1 MKYATKKDFDQA
13 NAFGLGDSNEAYA
26 QFFIGQS
33 ANPTSK
39 IQERLLMV
47 SWPSTMLLLNLLV
60 ATTGMSTKQLR
71 AVGRSS
77 SVPPVKAGTRKKAR
91 ILSNSRKVLWLSFR
105 PLLSTGM
112 EPRLTLGSATLPSV
126 FLAKI
131 RKMSGW
137 KKFQTATTKPSANL
151 KNKGDCYDH

>member
-1 MKYATKKDFDQA
+1 MKYATKKDFDQV

-33 ANPTSK
+33 YLKNLGATSDGQLAFHNVTFEPACRNNWHVHK
-39 IQERLLMV
+39 
-47 SWPSTMLLLNLLV
+47 
-60 ATTGMSTKQLR
+60 ATKG
-71 AVGRSS
+71 GSS

-105 PLLSTGM
+105 PMLSTGM